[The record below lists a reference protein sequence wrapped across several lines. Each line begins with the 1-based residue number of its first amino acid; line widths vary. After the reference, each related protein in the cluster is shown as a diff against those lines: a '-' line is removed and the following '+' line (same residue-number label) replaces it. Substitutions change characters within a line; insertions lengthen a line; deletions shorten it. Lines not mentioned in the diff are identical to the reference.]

1 MNLLKRKLNLLM
13 VLLMTGSVLF
23 LSSCKKDEDPVTP
36 PSGTSESI
44 MDLVDA
50 TSDLSTLKAAI
61 DAASLRETLDGDGPF
76 TVFAPTNA
84 AFAELDADVLAFL
97 LDNPAELTKVL
108 TYHVVSGKVLSTD
121 LSDGDV
127 TTLNGGDVTVDLSNG
142 VMINNAN
149 VTAADVDAS
158 NGVVHIINKVL
169 IPDNLILPTTE
180 TIMDLVDATSDLST
194 LKTAIDA
201 ASLRET
207 LNGDG
212 PFTVFAPTNAAF
224 AELDADVLAF
234 LLDNPTELTKVLTYH
249 VVAGTVL
256 STDLTNGDVPTLN
269 GGDVT
274 VDLSNG
280 VMINDASVSAA
291 DVLASNGVVHIIDKV
306 LIPDNLELPETRSI
320 VEIASETPSLS
331 ILVEALSLFPDLV
344 DLLNTDG
351 TNTVFAPDNDAF
363 VALLGAIGQSELSD
377 VPESVIR
384 NILEYHVITTG
395 VIASTD
401 LSDGQMA
408 TTASG
413 EEITVV
419 IDGNGVFISGSQVM
433 TADIAASNGIIHLMK
448 DVMVPPSIAPIVGT
462 IVAPAYFN
470 VNFTTLIAAVQA
482 ADPSILT
489 TLLGNGPSDQGLTL
503 FAPTNAAFEAAGIT
517 SLPDEATLNAVLTYH
532 VIDGTVMAA
541 DLPTTA
547 AAAPEKIGSL
557 GGDFYLSN
565 KGEGVF
571 INGSTQVV
579 NTDIEGS
586 NGVVHV
592 IDRTLLPPSQTVV
605 DIAVALSQAEDAEF
619 TTLVALLTD
628 PAQSAVLAAITGD
641 GPYTV
646 FAPTDAAFAEIS
658 DVTGTLTDAQISEVL
673 KYHVVG
679 AQVYSTDL
687 EDGLNPA
694 TFNNQTIT
702 INLGDS
708 VTISDMD
715 DMNMDATVI
724 GVNVNGTNGVIHVI
738 DKVLIPTL

>member
-1 MNLLKRKLNLLM
+1 MNLLRKKLNLLM

-23 LSSCKKDEDPVTP
+23 LSSCKKDDDEVMPVNPQTE
-36 PSGTSESI
+36 TI
-44 MDLVDA
+44 MDLVDGTA
-50 TSDLSTLKAAI
+50 DLSTLKAAI
-61 DAASLRETLDGDGPF
+61 DAAMLRETLNGDGPF

-84 AFAELDADVLAFL
+84 AFAELDAEVLAFL
-97 LDNPAELTKVL
+97 LDNPSELTKVL
-108 TYHVVSGKVLSTD
+108 TYHVVSGKVLSSD
-121 LSDGDV
+121 LSNGEV

-142 VMINNAN
+142 VMINNAE
-149 VTAADVDAS
+149 VTSADVDAS

-180 TIMDLVDATSDLST
+180 TIMDLVDATTDLST
-194 LKTAIDA
+194 LRTAIDA
-201 ASLRET
+201 AMLRET

-224 AELDADVLAF
+224 AELDEDVLAF
-234 LLDNPTELTKVLTYH
+234 LLENTDELVKVLTYH
-249 VVAGTVL
+249 VVSGTVL
-256 STDLTNGDVPTLN
+256 STDLSNGDVTTLN

-280 VMINDASVSAA
+280 VMINNATVSTA
-291 DVLASNGVVHIIDKV
+291 DVMASNGVVHIINKV
-306 LIPDNLELPETRSI
+306 LIPENLELPETRNI

-344 DLLNTDG
+344 DLLSTEG

-363 VALLGAIGQSELSD
+363 VALLEAIGQSELSE

-384 NILEYHVITTG
+384 NILEYHVITG
-395 VIASTD
+395 SAIASTD
-401 LSDGQMA
+401 LTNGQTA
-408 TTASG
+408 ATASG
-413 EEITVV
+413 EEISVV

-433 TADIAASNGIIHLMK
+433 TPDVAASNGIIHLMK

-489 TLLGNGPSDQGLTL
+489 TLLGNGPGNSGLTL
-503 FAPTNAAFEAAGIT
+503 FAPTNDAFIAAGIT

-541 DLPTTA
+541 DLPSTA
-547 AAAPEKIGSL
+547 AAAPAKIGSL

-565 KGEGVF
+565 KGGGVF
-571 INGSTQVV
+571 INGSTQVTA
-579 NTDIEGS
+579 TDIDGS

-605 DIAVALSQAEDAEF
+605 DIAVSLSQAEDAEF

-628 PAQSAVLAAITGD
+628 PAQADVLAAINGE
-641 GPYTV
+641 GPYTI

-658 DVTGTLTDAQISEVL
+658 GVTGGLTDAQISEVL

-679 AQVYSTDL
+679 AQVYSSDL
-687 EDGLNPA
+687 EDGLSPA
-694 TFNNQTIT
+694 TFNSQTIT
-702 INLGDS
+702 INLGAT
-708 VTISDMD
+708 VTVSDMD
-715 DMNMDATVI
+715 DMNMDATVTA
-724 GVNVNGTNGVIHVI
+724 VNVNGTNGVIHVI